1 MLALRIDH
9 CLGRLYAATDDPS
22 EGVRLSALLDAA
34 LGDPLADALEMR
46 GVAPD
51 ELTYVR
57 KLGVTVRADLD
68 SADGT
73 VVASIAEAIAEAIGD
88 ATTTGD
94 AVHYHSLAA
103 LRADAMLATL
113 AGDERRAWVWTLSG
127 ARVGESIGEA
137 LSHLLLSEP
146 REIIPL
152 LRLAAS
158 RPPLLAR
165 LTASLPATVW
175 AAASR
180 MALAAHSVSLGGEEL
195 AVIASWPHATTGA
208 GDPGVG
214 ADVEAPI
221 ASPAT
226 TALAL
231 RVRRTVAASRIA
243 RALPASLSAS
253 LCSAIAPLA
262 ILDGEPAL
270 LVAARSPAVLMRMAA
285 SLLHRAV
292 REIAPARPNMWLA
305 DAASPLG
312 AAAPHEASATGRTN
326 DVHDDAARRA
336 RAAGDVADASRELE
350 SIGDVKTAD
359 ATDAEQSDEPAVD
372 RRMRGRTPH
381 GGLLFLLHIVG
392 DLGIPGEIVNDVRWS
407 GRSLRW
413 VLHRVALEIVNASPA
428 DAAVL
433 AFCGLGPQDAP
444 PDRDE
449 PHARPREMERVRR
462 IARQIIDE
470 LAERLGESDGAGE
483 LTRSVTA
490 RPAEVVADPGWI
502 EIRLPIDGVD
512 VAVRRCGLDRNPD
525 YLPWLGAVVRF
536 VYE

>member
-9 CLGRLYAATDDPS
+9 CLGRLHVATDDPS

-34 LGDPLADALEMR
+34 LGDPLADALELR
-46 GVAPD
+46 GTARD

-57 KLGVTVRADLD
+57 KLGVTVRADLEG
-68 SADGT
+68 ADGV

-94 AVHYHSLAA
+94 AVHYRSWAA

-113 AGDERRAWVWTLSG
+113 AGDERRAWVWTQSG
-127 ARVGESIGEA
+127 ARAGESIGEA

-152 LRLAAS
+152 LRLAAGQ
-158 RPPLLAR
+158 PPLLAR
-165 LTASLPATVW
+165 LMASLPATVW
-175 AAASR
+175 SAASR
-180 MALAAHSVSLGGEEL
+180 MALAAHGVSLGGEEL
-195 AVIASWPHATTGA
+195 AVIASWPDASPGA
-208 GDPGVG
+208 GNPGVG
-214 ADVEAPI
+214 ADVEPPV

-226 TALAL
+226 AALAQ
-231 RVRRTVAASRIA
+231 RVRRTLAASRIA
-243 RALPASLSAS
+243 RALPAALSAS

-270 LVAARSPAVLMRMAA
+270 LVAARSPAAVMRMAA
-285 SLLHRAV
+285 ALLQRAV
-292 REIAPARPNMWLA
+292 RELAPARANTLPA
-305 DAASPLG
+305 DAA
-312 AAAPHEASATGRTN
+312 APPRASATRDARATERMNG
-326 DVHDDAARRA
+326 VHDDNEPTA
-336 RAAGDVADASRELE
+336 RAAGDRADASRKLD
-350 SIGDVKTAD
+350 SADDVKTAD
-359 ATDAEQSDEPAVD
+359 ATDTEQSGEPAVD
-372 RRMRGRTPH
+372 GRTRGRTPH

-392 DLGIPGEIVNDVRWS
+392 DLGIPGEIVNDARWAE
-407 GRSLRW
+407 RSLRW
-413 VLHRVALEIVNASPA
+413 VLHRVALEIVNAPPT

-433 AFCGLGPQDAP
+433 AFCGLGPQDTP

-449 PHARPREMERVRR
+449 PAARPREMERVRE
-462 IARQIIDE
+462 IARQIIVE
-470 LAERLGESDGAGE
+470 LAERLGDSCGAGE
-483 LTRSVTA
+483 LARSVTA

-502 EIRLPIDGVD
+502 EIRFPIDGVD